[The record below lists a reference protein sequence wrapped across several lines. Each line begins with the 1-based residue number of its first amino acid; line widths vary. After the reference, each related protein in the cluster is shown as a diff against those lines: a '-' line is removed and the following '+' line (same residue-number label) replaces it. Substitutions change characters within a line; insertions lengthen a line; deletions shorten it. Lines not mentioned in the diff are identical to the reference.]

1 METRMPETP
10 ANKAAAEK
18 PHILLSHEML
28 LPLQPL
34 LESAYQVHRLWD
46 FPDRMAFLEGPGR
59 RVRAIVHA
67 GEMALS
73 RGMLSE
79 MPQLGLIACVSVG
92 YVGVDVPWC
101 KAHGI
106 AVTHSTGLN
115 AADVADHAVGL
126 VLAAWRGIVE
136 GDHRLRSGHWTH
148 AERMAPRHGLRG
160 RKVGIVG
167 LGYIGEAVANR
178 LKAFEMKISWWGP
191 RPKESDYHR
200 ADSLMALAREN
211 DVLVVCARAEADNR
225 HLINKAVIEAVGP
238 QGLIVN
244 VARGSLIDEEALIE
258 ALKSGALGMAGLDV
272 YEQEPTPAA
281 RWVGVPHTVLTPHSA
296 GATLDSIPAMVSLTL
311 ENLRRY
317 FHGEPLAT
325 PVAA

>member
-1 METRMPETP
+1 MEDAPAMPQTP
-10 ANKAAAEK
+10 VEK

-28 LPLQPL
+28 MPLQPM
-34 LESAYQVHRLWD
+34 LEGAYEVHRLWD
-46 FPDRMAFLEGPGR
+46 YPDRIEFLEGPGR

-67 GEMALS
+67 GEFALS
-73 RGMLSE
+73 RDMLSE

-92 YVGVDVPWC
+92 YDGVDVPWC

-136 GDHRLRSGHWTH
+136 GDQRLRGGHWTH

-160 RKVGIVG
+160 RKAGIVG
-167 LGYIGEAVANR
+167 LGHIGEAVANR
-178 LKAFEMKISWWGP
+178 LSAFEMKVSWWGP
-191 RPKESDYHR
+191 RPKDSGYRR
-200 ADSLMALAREN
+200 AESLMALARDS
-211 DVLVVCARAEADNR
+211 DVLVICSRSDASNR
-225 HLINKAVIEAVGP
+225 HLIDKAVIEAVGP

-244 VARGSLIDEEALIE
+244 VARGALIDEDALIE
-258 ALKSGALGMAGLDV
+258 ALKAGTLGMAALDV
-272 YEQEPTPAA
+272 YAQEPTPPA

-296 GATLDSIPAMVSLTL
+296 GATLDSLPAMVSLTL

-317 FHGEPLAT
+317 FHGEPLAS

>member
-1 METRMPETP
+1 MPQT
-10 ANKAAAEK
+10 AVDK

-34 LESAYQVHRLWD
+34 LESAYEVHRLWD
-46 FPDRMAFLEGPGR
+46 YPDRMAFLEGPGR

-73 RGMLSE
+73 RDMLSE

-92 YVGVDVPWC
+92 YDGVDVPWC

-115 AADVADHAVGL
+115 ASDVADHAVGL
-126 VLAAWRGIVE
+126 VLSAWRGIVE
-136 GDHRLRSGHWTH
+136 GDQRLRSGHWTH

-160 RKVGIVG
+160 RKAGVVG
-167 LGYIGEAVANR
+167 LGYIGEAVASR
-178 LKAFEMKISWWGP
+178 LQAFEMKVSWWGP
-191 RPKESDYHR
+191 RPKETELRR
-200 ADSLMALAREN
+200 ADTLMALAR
-211 DVLVVCARAEADNR
+211 DSDILVVCARPDAANR
-225 HLINKAVIEAVGP
+225 HMINKAVIEAVGP

-244 VARGSLIDEEALIE
+244 VARGSLVDEDALIE
-258 ALKSGALGMAGLDV
+258 ALKTGTLGMAALDV
-272 YEQEPTPAA
+272 YDHEPTPPA
-281 RWVGVPHTVLTPHSA
+281 RWAGVPHTVLTPHMA
-296 GATLDSIPAMVSLTL
+296 GATLDSIPAMVNLTL

-317 FHGEPLAT
+317 FHGQPLAS

>member
-1 METRMPETP
+1 MPQT
-10 ANKAAAEK
+10 AAEK
-18 PHILLSHEML
+18 PHVLLAHEML
-28 LPLQPL
+28 MPLQPL
-34 LESAYQVHRLWD
+34 LESAYVVHRLWD
-46 FPDRMAFLEGPGR
+46 YPDRIAFLEGPGQSI
-59 RVRAIVHA
+59 RAVVHA

-73 RGMLSE
+73 RDMLAE
-79 MPQLGLIACVSVG
+79 MPRLGLIACVSVG
-92 YVGVDVPWC
+92 YDGVDVPWC
-101 KAHGI
+101 KARGI

-136 GDHRLRSGHWTH
+136 GDQRLRGGHWSH

-160 RKVGIVG
+160 RKAGIVG
-167 LGYIGEAVANR
+167 LGHIGEAVAAR
-178 LKAFEMKISWWGP
+178 LKVFDMKVAWWGP
-191 RPKESDYHR
+191 RAKEAGYPR
-200 ADSLMALAREN
+200 AESLMALARES
-211 DVLVVCARAEADNR
+211 DVLVVCARPDASNR

-244 VARGSLIDEEALIE
+244 VARGSLIDEDALIE
-258 ALKSGALGMAGLDV
+258 ALRAGALGMAALDV
-272 YEQEPTPAA
+272 FETEPTPAA
-281 RWVGVPHTVLTPHSA
+281 RWADVPRTVLTPHTA
-296 GATLDSIPAMVSLTL
+296 GATLDSLPAMVSLTL

>member
-1 METRMPETP
+1 MPQT
-10 ANKAAAEK
+10 ATEK
-18 PHILLSHEML
+18 PHVLLSHEML
-28 LPLQPL
+28 MPLQPL
-34 LESAYQVHRLWD
+34 LESIYVVHRLWD
-46 FPDRMAFLEGPGR
+46 YPDRMAFLEGPGQSI
-59 RVRAIVHA
+59 RAIVHA

-73 RGMLSE
+73 RDMLAE
-79 MPQLGLIACVSVG
+79 MPRLGLIACVSVG
-92 YVGVDVPWC
+92 YDGVDVPWC
-101 KAHGI
+101 KAHGV

-136 GDHRLRSGHWTH
+136 GDQRLRAGRWSH

-160 RKVGIVG
+160 RKAGIVG
-167 LGYIGEAVANR
+167 LGHIGEAVARRLSAFDMKVAWWAPR
-178 LKAFEMKISWWGP
+178 LKEADYP
-191 RPKESDYHR
+191 RAE
-200 ADSLMALAREN
+200 SLMALARES
-211 DVLVVCARAEADNR
+211 DVLVVCARPDETNR

-244 VARGSLIDEEALIE
+244 VARGSLIDEGALIA
-258 ALKSGALGMAGLDV
+258 ALRSGSLGMAALDV
-272 YEQEPTPAA
+272 FETEPTPAS
-281 RWVGVPHTVLTPHSA
+281 RWADVPRTVLTPHTA